1 MSEQKKMN
9 CWEFKK
15 CGREPG
21 GSKVAE
27 LGVCPVSTE
36 QGANGIH
43 NGRNGGRCCWVVTG
57 SLCKGEIQGSYAQKF
72 GQCHKCD
79 FYDIVRKE
87 ELPYF
92 KVGIVV
98 LNIIKKKR
106 GE

>member
-27 LGVCPVSTE
+27 LGVCPVATE

-43 NGRNGGRCCWVVTG
+43 NGINGGRCCWVVTG